1 MTPPPLQLP
10 YAIWTSL
17 AGAGLG
23 WVANLSP
30 TDTDNAPEYRV
41 RIQRFLKGK
50 KPQHELLFRHDG
62 EQYRLVEATN
72 SFPKRLANSL
82 DWRLSIDIHMKEAF
96 GKISEKSG

>member
-17 AGAGLG
+17 AGAGLV

-30 TDTDNAPEYRV
+30 TDTKDAPEYRV
-41 RIQRFLKGK
+41 RIQRFLKSK

-62 EQYRLVEATN
+62 EQYRLIEAAN
-72 SFPKRLANSL
+72 SFPKHLANSL
-82 DWRLSIDIHMKEAF
+82 DWRLRIEVHIKEAF
-96 GKISEKSG
+96 DEITEKSG